1 MKICRLGFSHFN
13 QNLWIF
19 TNSKNRFQKQ
29 NKKIDFSI
37 VTGCYYR
44 KVNFLLLTAL
54 REKLFNDVDF
64 RFVTKVSREE

>member
-1 MKICRLGFSHFN
+1 MDFQKFKEPFSE
-13 QNLWIF
+13 
-19 TNSKNRFQKQ
+19 TKQ